1 MYMLLAE
8 LEEALFIPLAAT
20 PLAQAVGL
28 TPLALAAGVSCLAAQ
43 LLLFVAFSYLLPD
56 GPWRRLPGLT
66 AHQCICFPL
75 MIGLACVGVQDWFL
89 SAAVPTSLSGR
100 VLDEHRLGGQL
111 AQLVYGELLLWD
123 IPCGLLVPSLR
134 EPLMLAHH
142 FGMAAVAYATLSP
155 LCSYYAVFFF
165 GAIEVRPGHAPHP
178 LITPA
183 PTTPVPMRRVPPPS
197 PPCAQVSGIPLSI
210 VDVFHPKHEKH
221 VRRGGGWFEYE
232 KASPLCRAV
241 NELARVCFAAAYLPL
256 RAVYFPWVVG
266 SQAVP
271 DMLATLAL
279 PQEER
284 PAAPD
289 AALYGVIGFGI
300 AFSALQMY
308 WGKLVFT
315 QVLHVLAGPKP
326 KGE

>member
-165 GAIEVRPGHAPHP
+165 GAIEV
-178 LITPA
+178 
-183 PTTPVPMRRVPPPS
+183 
-197 PPCAQVSGIPLSI
+197 SGIPLSI